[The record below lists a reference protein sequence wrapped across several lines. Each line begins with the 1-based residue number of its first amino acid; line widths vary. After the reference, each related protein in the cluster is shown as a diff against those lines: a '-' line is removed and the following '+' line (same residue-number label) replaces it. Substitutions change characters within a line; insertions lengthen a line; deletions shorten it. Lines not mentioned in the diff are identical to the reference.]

1 MDSNHDRLLRRQ
13 RKARH
18 SSAFPSDTKG
28 LSAWGILGEDKKRA
42 VVDTDLG
49 AVSTFVSCDRLPCR
63 QLLIGVVLVQCHSH
77 LQP

>member
-1 MDSNHDRLLRRQ
+1 M
-13 RKARH
+13 
-18 SSAFPSDTKG
+18 
-28 LSAWGILGEDKKRA
+28 GEDKKKA